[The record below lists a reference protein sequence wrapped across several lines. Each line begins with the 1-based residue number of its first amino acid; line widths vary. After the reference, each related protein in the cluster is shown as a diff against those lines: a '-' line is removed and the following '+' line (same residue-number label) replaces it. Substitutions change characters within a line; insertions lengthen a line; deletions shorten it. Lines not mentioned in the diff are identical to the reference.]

1 MTQQLMEAIT
11 LLIYL
16 VIGVVALGLAEMA
29 VTMIESIVNS
39 VRKIVGAK

>member
-1 MTQQLMEAIT
+1 MTQELTEAIT

>member
-39 VRKIVGAK
+39 VRKIVSAK

>member
-29 VTMIESIVNS
+29 VTMIESIVNN
-39 VRKIVGAK
+39 VKKIVGAK

>member
-1 MTQQLMEAIT
+1 MTQELMEAIT

>member
-1 MTQQLMEAIT
+1 MTQELTEAIT

-29 VTMIESIVNS
+29 VTMIESIVNN
-39 VRKIVGAK
+39 VKKIVGAK